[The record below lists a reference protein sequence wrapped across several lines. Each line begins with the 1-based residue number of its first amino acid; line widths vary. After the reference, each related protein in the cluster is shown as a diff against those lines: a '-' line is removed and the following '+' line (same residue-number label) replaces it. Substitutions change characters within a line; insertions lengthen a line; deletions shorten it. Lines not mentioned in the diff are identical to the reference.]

1 VHHLGFDASRSRVHR
16 RARESAFARN
26 RGGAVNIEAML
37 AARRWPGPNTKLTP
51 EQVEAIRA
59 EQRYGQTATE
69 VEIARAFNVHP
80 STISRIWN
88 GKAWRLEVAR

>member
-1 VHHLGFDASRSRVHR
+1 
-16 RARESAFARN
+16 
-26 RGGAVNIEAML
+26 VNIERL
-37 AARRWPGPNTKLTP
+37 RLHRRWPGPNTKLTP
-51 EQVEAIRA
+51 DQVEAIRA

-88 GKAWRLEVAR
+88 GKAWRPEVAR